1 MANLDS
7 NQWYRIQNKEISG
20 SLAGT
25 VLFADGGNTGSA
37 FFQGDDNTNS
47 KQWQFFPYNGSYYII
62 RCRNAGPEGYLNVAL
77 QANMTG
83 TIDSNLVPDLRRYT
97 WSDESALWQIE
108 PDGDGFFYLSN
119 AANGTNWRM
128 SVLGSQAGSNSAGW
142 MAMDS
147 NITGT
152 QDGQSYI
159 FPTGGFDA
167 VDDETWSTINA
178 SSLNPFPFL
187 SLKLI
192 VLDSSLLRINT
203 LVLYIRSNSCRRCLL
218 FVYVPE
224 TYRSRLLP
232 PSDQHPRPL
241 YQIQQLS

>member
-1 MANLDS
+1 MANLDA

-25 VLFADGGNTGSA
+25 VLYANGGNTGSA
-37 FFQGDDNTNS
+37 FFQGDDDTNS
-47 KQWQFFPYNGSYYII
+47 KQWQFFPYDSSYYII

-83 TIDSNLVPDLRRYT
+83 TIDSNLVPDLRSYT

-159 FPTGGFDA
+159 FPTSGFDA

-178 SSLNPFPFL
+178 SFVKPLPFL

-192 VLDSSLLRINT
+192 SLDASLLRINI
-203 LVLYIRSNSCRRCLL
+203 LALYLKSNSCRKYLPLL
-218 FVYVPE
+218 FCPE
-224 TYRSRLLP
+224 TYNSRLLP
-232 PSDQHPRPL
+232 PSN
-241 YQIQQLS
+241 